1 MSRESLLIL
10 LGILVALSPFL
21 GIPLS
26 LLAWILPV
34 LGLVTLGIGISLR
47 TERTRSA
54 RPTTSHEA
62 SPSLVSE

>member
-54 RPTTSHEA
+54 DATTSHEA